1 MVEMNQPFIVI
12 CNSPPGITIKNK
24 IEVDVFLLQAS

>member
-12 CNSPPGITIKNK
+12 CNSPPGITSMK
-24 IEVDVFLLQAS
+24 I